1 MDDPDSRPEFRV
13 LGPFEV
19 RVRDRTLELGGPRIR
34 TLLALLVANAD
45 RVTAVSTMADA
56 LWDVDATPGTER
68 TVRTYMSRVR
78 RSLAPVAAV
87 LGAADLIE
95 TRAAGYALRLS
106 PAFLD
111 AREFERLVPAGRTA
125 LAAGDPVTASDRLSQ
140 ALALWRGDAYEDF
153 AGTPALLA
161 ETRRL
166 HGLRLGAVEDR
177 VDADLAT
184 GAGEALIAE
193 LTALSEQHPGHERLW
208 GQLMTALYRAGR
220 QADALDAFTRAR
232 AVLVD
237 QFGLDPSPRL
247 TEIHRRVLD
256 NDSRLFPATGP
267 VRLPAR
273 PRTDAAEH
281 APAGAVRND
290 LPGDIADFAGRE
302 TELAR
307 LLAARAGIAHTAPTA
322 VVIEAID
329 GMAGIGKTTLA
340 IHAAHR
346 LAEHYP
352 GGRLFLD
359 LHGHTSGQA
368 PITPPAALDTLLRAL
383 GVPAD
388 RIPHDQDA
396 RAALWRAEL
405 AGRSTLVVLDNAA
418 DAAQV
423 RPLLP
428 GSAGTLVLI
437 TSRRRLVDLEPAHIL
452 SLDVLPEADAI
463 ALFTGIVADGR
474 LTAEP
479 ESVRDVV
486 ELCGRLPLAIRIA
499 AARLRSRP
507 AWTVGHLADRLRQ
520 AHRPLAELSAGDRSV
535 AAAFALSY
543 RQLDAPR
550 QRMFRLLGLNPGPD
564 IDVPAAAALAAV
576 APGEAERLLESLV
589 DDHLLEQPVTG
600 RFRFHDLVRQHAQS
614 TALAE
619 EPEPGR
625 RAALRRLVGF
635 HLHTAHRG
643 SRLLDQQHPPID
655 VGEPPAGCT
664 PAPLRDDAAAMTWFD
679 VNHQCV
685 LAARQAAEDAGWD
698 TCVWQLAWT
707 LDNFHYRRGHLQ
719 ANITSWLAG
728 LAAAER
734 LHDLAVQARAHRRLG
749 LVYGP
754 FGKPAEALHHL
765 HRSLTLSREIGDTL
779 GQAGVHFVLA
789 LHWTHEKDDEQALEH
804 ATSALEQYRA
814 LGDPK
819 WEARALSLIGA
830 CQSRLGRHEEARA
843 HAEAGLAFC
852 RERKDVYGEA
862 DALDSLAAIAHETGH
877 HGDALGQSRQALTLW
892 RLLDN
897 TYRQAGTLASMGDAH
912 RALGHHDQARAAW
925 QQAIDLYRARNLHP
939 AADEIE
945 KRSANLGSAAP
956 PWPPGA
962 RSAG

>member
-1 MDDPDSRPEFRV
+1 MDDPDGRPEFRV

-19 RVRDRTLELGGPRIR
+19 RVHGRPLDVGGPRIR
-34 TLLALLVANAD
+34 TLLALLIANAG
-45 RVTAVSTMADA
+45 RVTGVTTMADA
-56 LWDVDATPGTER
+56 LWDVDATPGTDR

-78 RSLAPVAAV
+78 RSLAPAAAA

-106 PAFLD
+106 PAFVD
-111 AREFERLVPAGRTA
+111 AGEFERLVTAGRTA
-125 LAAGDPVTASDRLSQ
+125 SAAADPVTAAALLSQ
-140 ALALWRGDAYEDF
+140 ALTLWRGDAYEDF
-153 AGTPALLA
+153 SGTAALRA

-166 HGLRLGAVEDR
+166 HAVRLGALEDR
-177 VDADLAT
+177 VDAELAT
-184 GAGEALIAE
+184 GAGEALIDE
-193 LTALSEQHPGHERLW
+193 LTVLSEQHPGHERLW

-232 AVLVD
+232 AALVD
-237 QFGLDPSPRL
+237 RFGLDPSPRL
-247 TEIHRRVLD
+247 TEVHRRVLD
-256 NDSRLFPATGP
+256 NDPRLFPAGTG
-267 VRLPAR
+267 PAR
-273 PRTDAAEH
+273 PSAGVAHRD
-281 APAGAVRND
+281 PAGAVRND
-290 LPGDIADFAGRE
+290 LPGDIADFTGRE
-302 TELAR
+302 SELAR
-307 LLAARAGIAHTAPTA
+307 LLAARAGVTHHAPTA

-352 GGRLFLD
+352 DGRLFLD
-359 LHGHTSGQA
+359 LHGHTSGQPPVA
-368 PITPPAALDTLLRAL
+368 PPAALDTLLRAL

-388 RIPHDQDA
+388 RIPHDPDA

-405 AGRSTLVVLDNAA
+405 AGRSALIVLDNAA

-437 TSRRRLVDLEPAHIL
+437 TSRRRLVDLEPTHIL
-452 SLDVLPEADAI
+452 SLDVLPEAAAI
-463 ALFTGIVADGR
+463 ALFTGIVGDDRPTTEAGH
-474 LTAEP
+474 
-479 ESVRDVV
+479 VRDVV
-486 ELCGRLPLAIRIA
+486 ELCGHLPLAIRIA
-499 AARLRSRP
+499 AARLRTRP
-507 AWTVGHLADRLRQ
+507 AWTVAHLADRLRQ
-520 AHRPLAELSAGDRSV
+520 AARPLAEFSAGDRSV

-543 RQLDAPR
+543 RQLDPAR

-576 APGEAERLLESLV
+576 TRGEAERLLESLV
-589 DDHLLEQPVTG
+589 DDHLLQQPVAG
-600 RFRFHDLVRQHAQS
+600 RFRFHDLVRQHARS
-614 TALAE
+614 TASAE
-619 EPEPGR
+619 EPETAR

-635 HLHTAHRG
+635 HLHTGHRG

-664 PAPLRDDAAAMTWFD
+664 PAPLPDDAAAMTWFD
-679 VNHQCV
+679 VNHECV

-719 ANITSWLAG
+719 DNITSWLAG

-765 HRSLTLSREIGDTL
+765 NRSLTLAREIGDTL

-830 CQSRLGRHEEARA
+830 CQSQLGRHEEARR
-843 HAEAGLAFC
+843 HAEAGLALC
-852 RERKDVYGEA
+852 RERDDVYGEA

-877 HGDALGQSRQALTLW
+877 HDNALGRSRQALALW
-892 RLLDN
+892 RHLDN

-912 RALGHHDQARAAW
+912 RALEHHDQAREAW

-945 KRSANLGSAAP
+945 KRSADLGIAAVGEHGTGDRP
-956 PWPPGA
+956 
-962 RSAG
+962 